1 MQNVINKTEQF
12 LEWIDA
18 LKDQKGRAR
27 ILSRVVAA
35 QGGNFGDCGPV
46 GEGVSEMRIHFGP
59 GYRVYFAQD
68 GVNIYLLIA
77 GGDKSTQ
84 QQDIK
89 RAKTFWND
97 LKKAGTV

>member
-46 GEGVSEMRIHFGP
+46 GEGVSEMRIQFGP